1 MYKPTQQDITELQT
15 AIGKAV
21 LEFNRFELVTSI
33 CLEVANP
40 KIPQYQLRDLTPITL
55 SGIKIMMGTL
65 TRRLI
70 KENQFGDTMEY
81 HIYELAYSR
90 NWVVHNLPMGAYI
103 FISSRDEFRRLI
115 NRINHASESSKFIR
129 TQLSRWITS
138 GRHVKRFS
146 LLPVEMKQALLSL
159 EVMQ

>member
-55 SGIKIMMGTL
+55 SGK
-65 TRRLI
+65 
-70 KENQFGDTMEY
+70 K
-81 HIYELAYSR
+81 
-90 NWVVHNLPMGAYI
+90 
-103 FISSRDEFRRLI
+103 
-115 NRINHASESSKFIR
+115 
-129 TQLSRWITS
+129 
-138 GRHVKRFS
+138 
-146 LLPVEMKQALLSL
+146 
-159 EVMQ
+159 